1 MNICTFI
8 GRVGAKDAIT
18 RFTQAGKPVTGW
30 SIAVDSGFGD
40 NKQTLWID
48 CNWWGERSQKVA
60 EYIRKGDRI
69 GVSGELGTREHEGKT
84 YLTLRVAEVTLCGN
98 KPEGESGGTSSTGA
112 RGGAPNR
119 ERPQRTPQAQ
129 DDETDPFKDDIPFA
143 SQYSRW

>member
-1 MNICTFI
+1 MNVCTFI
-8 GRVGAKDAIT
+8 GRVGGKDAVT

-30 SIAVDSGFGD
+30 SIAVDSGYGD

-84 YLTLRVAEVTLCGN
+84 YLTLRIAEVTLCGN
-98 KPEGESGGTSSTGA
+98 KPEGERQAPA
-112 RGGAPNR
+112 RDTASRPTRAAAAP
-119 ERPQRTPQAQ
+119 AA
-129 DDETDPFKDDIPFA
+129 DDFADDDIPFDGGH
-143 SQYSRW
+143 